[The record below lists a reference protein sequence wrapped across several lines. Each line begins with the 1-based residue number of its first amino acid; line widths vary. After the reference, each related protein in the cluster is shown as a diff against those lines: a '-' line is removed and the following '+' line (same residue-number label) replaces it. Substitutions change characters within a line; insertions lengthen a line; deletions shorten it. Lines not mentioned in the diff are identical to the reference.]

1 MPIHEKT
8 AHARSTTSKESLAA
22 MVLLGEQAEQ
32 LVHRRPTGHIPAAA
46 GSVAEV
52 VDGAPAPCVDIVDG
66 VEHELGQPLRQVAA
80 APRHTG
86 VTQRL
91 GTGLRV
97 SLLRLGDAVSNFVRV
112 MSRFTPCAHTH

>member
-8 AHARSTTSKESLAA
+8 AHARSTTRKEGLAA
-22 MVLLGEQAEQ
+22 MVLLGEHAQH

-46 GSVAEV
+46 GSVHEV
-52 VDGAPAPCVDIVDG
+52 VDGGPAPCVDIVDG
-66 VEHELGQPLRQVAA
+66 EEQELGQPLRQVAA
-80 APRHTG
+80 APRHAG